1 MENASKALLIAG
13 SVLIVILLIAVGVRI
28 YSSTQ
33 GVTESTEGTM
43 TATQK
48 AQFNSKFTQYIGTKT
63 EAQTR
68 ALINTVI
75 SSNAT
80 NASHDVTINNEKPDI
95 NMVLKNLN
103 TIKVEINNEGYV
115 FNIYINQNINQN
127 INQ

>member
-48 AQFNSKFTQYIGTKT
+48 AQFNSKFTQYIGKKT

-80 NASHDVTINNEKPDI
+80 NASHYVKINNTNPDI
-95 NMVLKNLN
+95 NMPLENLN
-103 TIKVEINNEGYV
+103 TIEVELNKEGYV
-115 FNIYINQNINQN
+115 NNIKINIKINQ
-127 INQ
+127 

>member
-80 NASHDVTINNEKPDI
+80 NNLYVVKINGNSPDM
-95 NMVLKNLN
+95 NMPLQDIN
-103 TIKVEINNEGYV
+103 TIKVELNSEGYV
-115 FNIYINQNINQN
+115 INIKINQ
-127 INQ
+127 